1 LQEERIFSA
10 PSLSEVIKQLLMYRL
25 TGVLTIWPAAGP
37 RQEEA
42 WLAIEQGKPVYF
54 EWNTFKENVNE
65 SMLTWLDSWGAIY
78 FTFLSTEVRL
88 QLPAPVQ
95 RSQQEEPAAL
105 PPETPTRPTRPRLRS
120 AIPQGR
126 NTTPLP
132 AVRWGRPIQKQGAA
146 DNNTEARMQALQKQE
161 IQQKRESVNGS
172 SPPIFPETYVA
183 ILTENGRNY
192 PITNLPRYERTIFLL
207 INGRR
212 SLADL
217 VQLTKRPVEEVLMT
231 LTRLEKLQLIII
243 LKA

>member
-1 LQEERIFSA
+1 MQQEERIYSA

-78 FTFLSTEVRL
+78 FTFLPTEVRL

-95 RSQQEEPAAL
+95 RSQQEQSAAL
-105 PPETPTRPTRPRLRS
+105 PPETPAKPTRPRLRS

-132 AVRWGRPIQKQGAA
+132 AVRWGRPIQMQG
-146 DNNTEARMQALQKQE
+146 DPGNNTEARMQALQKQE

-183 ILTENGRNY
+183 ILTETGKNY
-192 PITNLPRYERTIFLL
+192 PITRLPRYERTIFLL

-212 SLADL
+212 TLADL
-217 VQLTKRPVEEVLMT
+217 AQLTKRPVEEILIT

-243 LKA
+243 KV